1 MERGPKFPE
10 KKYICKDKLVQDMK
24 RLFYGLTALL
34 VLAGCDGLDYVSGGN
49 NGNGNSGDFGGN
61 GYLPPTAG
69 SETVNGVAQ
78 PKGAIK
84 RVFDVQTDNRDW
96 HPFDYDDVYIYDAE
110 GRIVTD
116 KCNQK
121 TYNEQTGVLI
131 WDDHYEYTRY
141 YDGTL
146 YEWWD
151 GPTRADKAHEG
162 TLNAKGQLV
171 SLKRMGGGK
180 VLRTDTFTY
189 DADGHLTKFVKDMTD
204 GDKTTITYTW
214 SQGNMVSSYMS
225 VTSGGTTK
233 SVEQCNYSYS
243 REPNPTQGHFM
254 DIQHRCLFP
263 ITNQV
268 MMLGLGPKNLLTAVY
283 IISNVPA
290 APAVKANLGKISRHY
305 SYEWDSAHTQI
316 TKMVRNVLAFP
327 CEEEEIVH
335 NERTV
340 DTFTFEYYK

>member
-1 MERGPKFPE
+1 MKKFT
-10 KKYICKDKLVQDMK
+10 YFLA
-24 RLFYGLTALL
+24 ALL
-34 VLAGCDGLDYVSGGN
+34 VLAGCDGLDYVGGTS
-49 NGNGNSGDFGGN
+49 GNGSGDFGGN

-78 PKGAIK
+78 PKGAVK

-96 HPFDYDDVYIYDAE
+96 HLSDYDDVYVYDAE
-110 GRIVTD
+110 GRVVTD
-116 KCNQK
+116 NCNQK
-121 TYNEQTGVLI
+121 TYQGSTGKLL
-131 WDDHYEYTRY
+131 WDDDYVYTRY

-151 GPTRADKAHEG
+151 GATRKDKAHEG
-162 TLNAKGQLV
+162 TLNEKGLLV

-189 DADGHLTKFVKDMTD
+189 DSEGHLIKFVKDMTD

-214 SQGNMVSSYMS
+214 AQGNMVSSYMS
-225 VTSGGTTK
+225 VTSGSTTK

-243 REPNPTQGHFM
+243 REQNPTQGHFM

-263 ITNQV
+263 ITNQI

-305 SYEWDSAHTQI
+305 SYEWDSSHTQI

-335 NERTV
+335 NERTT